1 MGKGLFVGAHT
12 VRPRPF
18 GSVQYFRAHTVRPYT
33 LTTIVKENTT
43 MKKASAILLVVSG
56 AAAVAAGVLALISTC
71 LERPE
76 YY

>member
-1 MGKGLFVGAHT
+1 
-12 VRPRPF
+12 
-18 GSVQYFRAHTVRPYT
+18 
-33 LTTIVKENTT
+33 